1 MKCPSFSYFPLLLIS
16 AAFAFGAGEKS
27 TTTTKPAVEAKVSS
41 TESKTNELPLIEAW
55 GWVLTQDFGAAHL
68 ALPKNEAD
76 AFLRGLTNGVR
87 GGQSPFDA
95 HDALPYV
102 EQFVDAR
109 LERALKPERDRNIAA
124 AETFLAEAKKK
135 PGVIVLP
142 NGIVCEIV
150 KPGSGE
156 KPKELDTVR
165 LHYVGHTR
173 DGVEF
178 ASFMGDVV
186 VVQKLLKQGLFEGV
200 QQINAG
206 GSIKLYVTPSLAQP
220 DIHKLGVPRGSLL
233 VYEVQLFKIKE
244 TTADDRESA
253 LAPPAPE
260 LELPPCPFS
269 DLQLL
274 EEWGWHI
281 SQRSWACN
289 FEYSEAEIAA
299 LLRGVNRGLDGGVPE
314 GDPKQLRLQ
323 VMKYVADSRK
333 KVQERREQKGL
344 VESKAFFAELKK
356 NPNVVQL
363 PSGLCYEIVK
373 SGTGSYPEM
382 TSRLWVNYSGHLIDG
397 KVFDSSD
404 PTIGPLAVDLD
415 KVPVGWSE
423 GARKINSGGAIRLYI
438 PPWLGYGTSA
448 NGIVR
453 PNSTL
458 IYDIEIIRMEDI
470 PAEDRMPLPKAA
482 GTAPPD
488 FFAK

>member
-1 MKCPSFSYFPLLLIS
+1 
-16 AAFAFGAGEKS
+16 
-27 TTTTKPAVEAKVSS
+27 VEAKVSTADQKS
-41 TESKTNELPLIEAW
+41 DELPLVEAW

-68 ALPKNEAD
+68 ALPKDEAE
-76 AFLRGLTNGVR
+76 AFLRGLTNGAR
-87 GGQSPFDA
+87 GGQSPVDA

-102 EQFVDAR
+102 DQFVDAR
-109 LERALKPERDRNIAA
+109 LEKALKPERDRNLAV
-124 AETFLAEAKKK
+124 AESFLAEAKKK
-135 PGVIVLP
+135 TGAIALP
-142 NGIVCEIV
+142 SGIICEIV
-150 KPGSGE
+150 KPGTGE

-165 LHYVGHTR
+165 LRYVGRTP

-186 VVQKLLKQGLFEGV
+186 LVPKLLKQGLFEGI
-200 QQINAG
+200 QQINPG
-206 GSIKLYVTPSLAQP
+206 GSIKLYVPPSLAQP
-220 DIHKLGVPRGSLL
+220 DIHKLGVPRGLLL
-233 VYEVQLFKIKE
+233 VYEIQLFKIKE

-260 LELPPCPFS
+260 LVLPPCPFS

-289 FEYSEAEIAA
+289 FEYGDAEISA
-299 LLRGVNRGLDGGVPE
+299 LLRGVTRGLNGGTPE
-314 GDPKQLRLQ
+314 GDLKQLRLQ
-323 VMKYVADSRK
+323 VMKYVAESRK
-333 KVQERREQKGL
+333 NVQERREQKGL
-344 VESKAFFAELKK
+344 IECKAFFADLKK
-356 NPNVVQL
+356 NPNVIQL
-363 PSGLCYEIVK
+363 PSGLCYEIIK
-373 SGTGSYPEM
+373 PGTGPYPEM

-423 GARKINSGGAIRLYI
+423 GARKINAGGAIRLYI

-453 PNSTL
+453 PNATL
-458 IYDIEIIRMEDI
+458 IYDIEILRMEDI
-470 PAEDRMPLPKAA
+470 PAEDRMSLPKAA
-482 GTAPPD
+482 GTTPPD
-488 FFAK
+488 FFVK